1 MNTILTVLKKELKDT
16 LRDKRTLISAIL
28 IPALIVPVLL
38 VGVTKLQK
46 TLMDKEENKQ
56 LKIALIGYP
65 ENIKKQLEDSTVK
78 LFTNFTVVT
87 GKDAIAKDSLDGM
100 IEFAPEFL
108 ANVNDMKSGKMNL
121 YYKSTN
127 FLLSSRISEK
137 LEAIKT
143 QILNERLKKLN
154 ISSETLA
161 PFDITKV
168 DIATAKEQ
176 LGKTVGGFLPYIF
189 IIFCFT
195 ACMYPAIDLI
205 TGEKEKG
212 TMETLLSSPASRF
225 QILIGK
231 ILTISIVGLTAASMT
246 IAGMVLGLKFL
257 PKIPADFLSTIN
269 DMVSA
274 KFIAMLFAMLIP
286 LSIFFAGLLS
296 AIVIRAKSFKEAQTM
311 VTPMTF
317 IIIIPAMLAMIP
329 GVELNWQTAFIPILN
344 IALATKEIIAGTI
357 NMAQYAVIVLS
368 LIALALAAAAFS
380 YKQFSKE
387 SMVLK

>member
-257 PKIPADFLSTIN
+257 PEIPADFLSTIN

>member
-1 MNTILTVLKKELKDT
+1 MNTILTVLKKELNDT
-16 LRDKRTLISAIL
+16 LRDRRTLISAVI
-28 IPALIVPVLL
+28 IPALIIPLL
-38 VGVTKLQK
+38 LIGVTKLQ
-46 TLMDKEENKQ
+46 TSLMKKEGDKQ
-56 LKIALIGYP
+56 LKIALIGNHQNFK
-65 ENIKKQLEDSTVK
+65 EQLQDSSVK
-78 LFTNFTVVT
+78 TFTNY
-87 GKDAIAKDSLDGM
+87 KIADAKEAVAKDSLDAV
-100 IEFAPEFL
+100 IEFPADFF

-127 FLLSSRISEK
+127 LMLYSRLSEK
-137 LEAIKT
+137 LEIIKAN
-143 QILNERLKKLN
+143 ILEERIKKLN
-154 ISSETLA
+154 ISKETLT
-161 PFDITKV
+161 PFEVTKV

-176 LGKTVGGFLPYIF
+176 LGKLVGGFLPYIF

-231 ILTISIVGLTAASMT
+231 MLTISIVGLAAALMT
-246 IAGMVLGLKFL
+246 IVGMVVGLKFL
-257 PKIPADFLSTIN
+257 PNIPVDFLATIN
-269 DMVSA
+269 DMISI
-274 KFIAMLFAMLIP
+274 KFIVMLFAMLIP

-311 VTPMTF
+311 VTPMMF
-317 IIIIPAMLAMIP
+317 VIIIPAMLALIP
-329 GVELNWQTAFIPILN
+329 GVVLNWQTAFIPVLN

-357 NMAQYAVIVLS
+357 NMAMYAAIVLS
-368 LIALALAAAAFS
+368 LIAFALLAAFVS

>member
-16 LRDKRTLISAIL
+16 LRDKRTLISAVI
-28 IPALIVPVLL
+28 IPVLIIPL
-38 VGVTKLQK
+38 LLIGVTKLQT
-46 TLMDKEENKQ
+46 TLMKKEGDKQ
-56 LKIALIGYP
+56 LKIALIGNP
-65 ENIKKQLEDSTVK
+65 QNFKDQLQDSSFK
-78 LFTNFTVVT
+78 MFTNY
-87 GKDAIAKDSLDGM
+87 KIADAKEAVAKDSLDAV
-100 IEFAPEFL
+100 IEFPADFFT
-108 ANVNDMKSGKMNL
+108 NVNDMKSGKMNL

-127 FLLSSRISEK
+127 LMLYSRLSEK
-137 LEAIKT
+137 LEVIKAN
-143 QILNERLKKLN
+143 ILEERIKKLN
-154 ISSETLA
+154 ISKETLT
-161 PFDITKV
+161 PFEITKV

-176 LGKTVGGFLPYIF
+176 LGKMVGGFLPYIF

-231 ILTISIVGLTAASMT
+231 MLTISIVGLSAALMT
-246 IAGMVLGLKFL
+246 IVGMVVGLKFL
-257 PKIPADFLSTIN
+257 PDIPPDFLATIN
-269 DMVSA
+269 DMVSI
-274 KFIAMLFAMLIP
+274 KFIVMLFAMLIP

-311 VTPMTF
+311 VTPMMF
-317 IIIIPAMLAMIP
+317 VIIIPAMLALIP
-329 GVELNWQTAFIPILN
+329 GVVLNWQTAFIPVLN

-357 NMAQYAVIVLS
+357 NMAMYAAIVLS
-368 LIALALAAAAFS
+368 LIGFALLAAFIS

>member
-1 MNTILTVLKKELKDT
+1 MNTIFTVLKKELKDT
-16 LRDKRTLISAIL
+16 LRDRRTLISAVI
-28 IPALIVPVLL
+28 IPALIIPLL
-38 VGVTKLQK
+38 LIGVTKLQ
-46 TLMDKEENKQ
+46 TSLMKKEGDKK
-56 LKIALIGYP
+56 LKIALIGNP
-65 ENIKKQLEDSTVK
+65 ENFRKQLEDSTFK
-78 LFTNFTVVT
+78 MFTNY
-87 GKDAIAKDSLDGM
+87 KIEDAKQAVAKDSLDAI
-100 IEFAPEFL
+100 IEFPSDFF

-127 FLLSSRISEK
+127 LMLYSRISEK
-137 LEAIKT
+137 LEIIKA
-143 QILNERLKKLN
+143 QILEERIKKLN
-154 ISSETLA
+154 ISKETLT
-161 PFDITKV
+161 PFEIAKV

-176 LGKTVGGFLPYIF
+176 IGKMIGGFLPYIF

-231 ILTISIVGLTAASMT
+231 MLTISIVGLSAALMT
-246 IAGMVLGLKFL
+246 IIGMVVGLKFL
-257 PKIPADFLSTIN
+257 PNIPADFLATIN
-269 DMVSA
+269 DMVSI
-274 KFIAMLFAMLIP
+274 KFMVMLFAMLIP

-311 VTPMTF
+311 VTPMMF
-317 IIIIPAMLAMIP
+317 VIIVPAMLALIP
-329 GVELNWQTAFIPILN
+329 GMVLNWQTTFIPVLN

-357 NMAQYAVIVLS
+357 NMAMYAAIVLS
-368 LIALALAAAAFS
+368 LIGFALLAAFIS

>member
-1 MNTILTVLKKELKDT
+1 MNTIFTVLKKELKDT
-16 LRDKRTLISAIL
+16 LRDRRTLISAVI
-28 IPALIVPVLL
+28 IPALIIPLL
-38 VGVTKLQK
+38 LIGVTKLQ
-46 TLMDKEENKQ
+46 TSLMKKEGDKQ
-56 LKIALIGYP
+56 LKIAIIGNP
-65 ENIKKQLEDSTVK
+65 ENFREKLGDSTFK
-78 LFTNFTVVT
+78 MFTIY
-87 GKDAIAKDSLDGM
+87 KIEDAKQAVAKDSLDAIM
-100 IEFAPEFL
+100 EFPSDFFT
-108 ANVNDMKSGKMNL
+108 NVNDMKSGKMNL

-127 FLLSSRISEK
+127 LMLYSRISEK
-137 LEAIKT
+137 LEIIKA
-143 QILNERLKKLN
+143 QLLEERIKKLN
-154 ISSETLA
+154 ISKETLI
-161 PFDITKV
+161 PFEVAKV

-176 LGKTVGGFLPYIF
+176 IGKLIGGFLPYIF

-231 ILTISIVGLTAASMT
+231 MLTISIVGLSAALMT
-246 IAGMVLGLKFL
+246 IVGMVVGLKFL
-257 PKIPADFLSTIN
+257 PNIPADFLATIN
-269 DMVSA
+269 DMVSI
-274 KFIAMLFAMLIP
+274 KFIVMLFAMLIP

-311 VTPMTF
+311 VTPMMF
-317 IIIIPAMLAMIP
+317 VIIVPAMLALIP
-329 GVELNWQTAFIPILN
+329 GVVLNWQTAFIPVLN

-357 NMAQYAVIVLS
+357 NTAMYAAIVLS
-368 LIALALAAAAFS
+368 LIGYALLAAFIS

>member
-16 LRDKRTLISAIL
+16 LRDKRTLISAVI
-28 IPALIVPVLL
+28 IPALIIPILL
-38 VGVTKLQK
+38 ISVTKLQ
-46 TLMDKEENKQ
+46 TSLMKKEGDKQ
-56 LKIALIGYP
+56 LKIALIGNP
-65 ENIKKQLEDSTVK
+65 QNFKNQLEDSTFK
-78 LFTNFTVVT
+78 MYSNYTIADA
-87 GKDAIAKDSLDGM
+87 KDAVAKDSLDAI
-100 IEFAPEFL
+100 IEFPADFFT
-108 ANVNDMKSGKMNL
+108 NVNDMKSGKMNL

-127 FLLSSRISEK
+127 LMLYSRVSEK
-137 LEAIKT
+137 LEIIKT
-143 QILNERLKKLN
+143 QLLEERIKKLN
-154 ISSETLA
+154 ISKETLT
-161 PFDITKV
+161 PFEVAKV

-176 LGKTVGGFLPYIF
+176 IGKLIGGFLPYIF

-231 ILTISIVGLTAASMT
+231 MLTISIVGLAAALMT
-246 IAGMVLGLKFL
+246 MIGMVVGLKFL
-257 PKIPADFLSTIN
+257 PNIPADFLATIN
-269 DMVSA
+269 DMVSI
-274 KFIAMLFAMLIP
+274 KFIVMLFAMLIP

-311 VTPMTF
+311 VTPMMF
-317 IIIIPAMLAMIP
+317 VIIIPAMLALIP
-329 GVELNWQTAFIPILN
+329 GVMLNWQTAFIPVLN

-357 NMAQYAVIVLS
+357 NMAMYAAIVLS
-368 LIALALAAAAFS
+368 LIGFALVAAFIS